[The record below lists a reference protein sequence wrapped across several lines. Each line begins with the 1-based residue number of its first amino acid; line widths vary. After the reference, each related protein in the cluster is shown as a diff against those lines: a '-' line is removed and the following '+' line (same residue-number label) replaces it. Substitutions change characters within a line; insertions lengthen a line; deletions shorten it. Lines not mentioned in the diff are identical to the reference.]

1 MVIKFKLFMICQSLA
16 INLQHDASQV
26 ELLIVGFTNWLDLPK
41 MQSLVIKSSPMV
53 SAHTSMEV

>member
-1 MVIKFKLFMICQSLA
+1 MICQSLA

-26 ELLIVGFTNWLDLPK
+26 ELLIAGFTNWLDLPK